1 MKITKKH
8 HESLF
13 FYLLLSSTLLSL
25 TFCNTMSTLA
35 SFKSTSLKAKKH
47 RQSPS
52 LYENW
57 VSFFHFTNTSHSLPH
72 SFFINT
78 EYSKQSKIP
87 SKTSFFAQ
95 VTPNKVNFLH
105 TKSFTHIYDTL
116 NIDFIKPIPENN
128 NFLGGVKDLGKFNE
142 GYCFQVSTVK
152 AEKEFVMT
160 YEEPCPSKGKNEVWL
175 ICLKE
180 EKDKDTM
187 MKTIIQQKIKKQI
200 ELGITLNIGND
211 ISEDKPSQVIDE
223 DINEP
228 DLGPNDGYWI
238 MLQDWSQCTQK
249 CGGGKQVRQL
259 QCIPPKKGGRPCQGS
274 SIRERPCNTQPCPEP
289 KLLSQVIKREENP
302 IKNLMSS
309 NAPIVKMMPISQR
322 PQRYD
327 KCHIKDTDASY
338 INEKGVRIPIRLVM
352 NSKSISAFQDENL
365 SSSLVTFLLED
376 TQFKLLKENK
386 SCFRLENVNG
396 HADFC
401 SLVEDCT
408 GNRPEVSNT
417 VIDTYHNSF
426 VNEWN
431 YDFNLFKTQCFQE
444 RKVNYDISNDPEF
457 QKKQSELQQEFIQQK
472 KNKIKTESAK
482 SEEFQLMK
490 KRKETEA
497 MTLSAL
503 MKEKHLEDMLIKEEA
518 EREEEELKE
527 IQLQLE
533 NEKKKKDCMKK
544 AIQEKQLESEAQ
556 LSTSEAERG
565 IEQLKKQVQLT
576 IQKQR
581 NEVQEKIKRMR
592 QINNRKRQHLLQQI
606 QLIRTETAGH
616 VNKATRKGDMS
627 TCKAIVDIRDQGI
640 KQGKINE
647 YCSLNLINF
656 IPDCTTNFCYSC
668 CENEFGDIYIS
679 ERNQCYNTVCNTV

>member
-8 HESLF
+8 HESLI
-13 FYLLLSSTLLSL
+13 FYILLSATLFSL
-25 TFCNTMSTLA
+25 TFCNTMSTLV

-47 RQSPS
+47 HQSPS

-95 VTPNKVNFLH
+95 VTPNKVNFLN
-105 TKSFTHIYDTL
+105 TKTFTHIYDTL

-128 NFLGGVKDLGKFNE
+128 NFLGGIKDLGKFNE

-175 ICLKE
+175 ICLKD

-187 MKTIIQQKIKKQI
+187 MKTIIKQKIKKQTD
-200 ELGITLNIGND
+200 LGITLNIGND
-211 ISEDKPSQVIDE
+211 ISEDKPSRVIDE

-228 DLGPNDGYWI
+228 GLGPNDGYWI

-259 QCIPPKKGGRPCQGS
+259 QCIPPKKGGKPCQGS

-302 IKNLMSS
+302 LKNLMSS

-338 INEKGVRIPIRLVM
+338 INEKGVRVPIRLVM
-352 NSKSISAFQDENL
+352 NNKSISAFQDENL
-365 SSSLVTFLLED
+365 SSTLITFLLED

-401 SLVEDCT
+401 SLVEDCA

-417 VIDTYHNSF
+417 IIDTYHNSF

-472 KNKIKTESAK
+472 KNKIKSESTK

-503 MKEKHLEDMLIKEEA
+503 MKEKHFEDMLIKEEA

-556 LSTSEAERG
+556 LSTSEAERS

-616 VNKATRKGDMS
+616 VNQATRKGDTN

-647 YCSLNLINF
+647 YCSMNLVNF

>member
-8 HESLF
+8 HESLI
-13 FYLLLSSTLLSL
+13 FYILLSATLFSL
-25 TFCNTMSTLA
+25 TFCNTMSTLV

-47 RQSPS
+47 HQSPS

-95 VTPNKVNFLH
+95 VTPNKVNFLN
-105 TKSFTHIYDTL
+105 TKTFTHIYDTL

-128 NFLGGVKDLGKFNE
+128 NFLGGIKDLGKFNE

-175 ICLKE
+175 ICLKD

-187 MKTIIQQKIKKQI
+187 MKTIIKQKIKKQTD
-200 ELGITLNIGND
+200 LGITLNIGND
-211 ISEDKPSQVIDE
+211 ISEDKPSRVIDE

-228 DLGPNDGYWI
+228 GLGPNDGYWI

-259 QCIPPKKGGRPCQGS
+259 QCIPPKKGGKPCQGS

-302 IKNLMSS
+302 LKNLMSS

-338 INEKGVRIPIRLVM
+338 INEKGVRVPIRLVM
-352 NSKSISAFQDENL
+352 NNKSISAFQDENL
-365 SSSLVTFLLED
+365 SSSLITFLLED

-401 SLVEDCT
+401 SLVEDCA

-417 VIDTYHNSF
+417 IIDTYHNSF

-472 KNKIKTESAK
+472 KNKIKSESTK

-556 LSTSEAERG
+556 LSTSEAERS

-581 NEVQEKIKRMR
+581 NEVQEKINRMR

-616 VNKATRKGDMS
+616 VNQATRKGDTN

-647 YCSLNLINF
+647 YCSINLVNF

>member
-8 HESLF
+8 HESLI
-13 FYLLLSSTLLSL
+13 FYILLSATLFSL
-25 TFCNTMSTLA
+25 TFCNTMSTLV

-47 RQSPS
+47 HQSPS

-95 VTPNKVNFLH
+95 VTPNKVNFLN
-105 TKSFTHIYDTL
+105 TKTFIHIYDTL

-128 NFLGGVKDLGKFNE
+128 NFLGGIKDLGKFNE

-175 ICLKE
+175 ICLKD

-187 MKTIIQQKIKKQI
+187 MKTIIKQKIKKQTD
-200 ELGITLNIGND
+200 LGITLNIGND
-211 ISEDKPSQVIDE
+211 ISEDKPSRVIDE

-228 DLGPNDGYWI
+228 GLGPNDGYWI

-259 QCIPPKKGGRPCQGS
+259 QCIPPKKGGKPCQGS

-302 IKNLMSS
+302 LKNLMSS

-338 INEKGVRIPIRLVM
+338 INEKGVRVPIRLVM
-352 NSKSISAFQDENL
+352 NNKSISAFQDENL
-365 SSSLVTFLLED
+365 SSSLITFLLED

-401 SLVEDCT
+401 SLVEDCA

-417 VIDTYHNSF
+417 IIDTYHNSF

-472 KNKIKTESAK
+472 KNKIKSESTK

-503 MKEKHLEDMLIKEEA
+503 MKEKHFEDMLIKEEA

-556 LSTSEAERG
+556 LSTSEAERS

-616 VNKATRKGDMS
+616 VNQATRKGDTN

-647 YCSLNLINF
+647 YCSMNLVNF

>member
-8 HESLF
+8 HESLI
-13 FYLLLSSTLLSL
+13 FYILLSATLFSL
-25 TFCNTMSTLA
+25 TFCNTMSTLV

-47 RQSPS
+47 HQSPS

-95 VTPNKVNFLH
+95 VTPNKVNFLN
-105 TKSFTHIYDTL
+105 TKTFTHIYDTL

-128 NFLGGVKDLGKFNE
+128 NFLGGIKDLGKFKE
-142 GYCFQVSTVK
+142 GFCFQVSTVK

-175 ICLKE
+175 ICLKD

-187 MKTIIQQKIKKQI
+187 MKTIIKQKIKKQTD
-200 ELGITLNIGND
+200 LGITLNIGND
-211 ISEDKPSQVIDE
+211 ISEDKPSRVIDE

-228 DLGPNDGYWI
+228 GLGPNDGYWI

-259 QCIPPKKGGRPCQGS
+259 QCIPPKKGGKPCQGS

-302 IKNLMSS
+302 LKNLMSS

-338 INEKGVRIPIRLVM
+338 INEKGVRVPIRLVM
-352 NSKSISAFQDENL
+352 NNKSISAFQDENL
-365 SSSLVTFLLED
+365 SSSLITFLLED

-401 SLVEDCT
+401 SLVEDCA

-417 VIDTYHNSF
+417 IIDTYHNSF

-472 KNKIKTESAK
+472 KNKIKSESTK

-503 MKEKHLEDMLIKEEA
+503 MKEKHFEDMLIKEEA

-556 LSTSEAERG
+556 LSTSEAERS

-616 VNKATRKGDMS
+616 VNQATRKGDTN

-647 YCSLNLINF
+647 YCSMNLVNF

>member
-8 HESLF
+8 HESLI
-13 FYLLLSSTLLSL
+13 FYILLSATLFSL
-25 TFCNTMSTLA
+25 TFCNTMSTLV

-47 RQSPS
+47 HQSPS

-95 VTPNKVNFLH
+95 VTPNKVNFLN
-105 TKSFTHIYDTL
+105 TKTFTHIYDTL

-128 NFLGGVKDLGKFNE
+128 NFLGGIKDLGKFNE

-175 ICLKE
+175 ICLKD

-187 MKTIIQQKIKKQI
+187 MKTIIKQKIKKQTD
-200 ELGITLNIGND
+200 LGITLNIGND
-211 ISEDKPSQVIDE
+211 ISEDKPSRVIDE

-228 DLGPNDGYWI
+228 GLGPNDGYWI

-259 QCIPPKKGGRPCQGS
+259 QCIPPKKGGKPCQGS

-302 IKNLMSS
+302 LKNLMSS
-309 NAPIVKMMPISQR
+309 NAPIVKMKPISQR

-338 INEKGVRIPIRLVM
+338 INEKGVRVPIRLVM
-352 NSKSISAFQDENL
+352 NNKSISAFQDENL
-365 SSSLVTFLLED
+365 SSSLITFLLED

-401 SLVEDCT
+401 SFVEDCA

-417 VIDTYHNSF
+417 IIDTYHNSF

-472 KNKIKTESAK
+472 KNKIKSESTK

-556 LSTSEAERG
+556 LSTSEAERS

-616 VNKATRKGDMS
+616 VNQATRKGDTN

-647 YCSLNLINF
+647 YCSMNLVSF
-656 IPDCTTNFCYSC
+656 IPDCTKNFCYSC

>member
-8 HESLF
+8 HESLI
-13 FYLLLSSTLLSL
+13 FYILLSATLFSL
-25 TFCNTMSTLA
+25 TFCNTMSTLV

-47 RQSPS
+47 HQSPS

-95 VTPNKVNFLH
+95 VTPNKVNFLN
-105 TKSFTHIYDTL
+105 TKTFTHIYDTL

-128 NFLGGVKDLGKFNE
+128 NFLGGIKDLGKFNE

-175 ICLKE
+175 ICLKD

-187 MKTIIQQKIKKQI
+187 MKTIIKQKIKKQTD
-200 ELGITLNIGND
+200 LGITLNIGND
-211 ISEDKPSQVIDE
+211 ISEDKSSRVIDE

-228 DLGPNDGYWI
+228 GLGPNDGYWI

-259 QCIPPKKGGRPCQGS
+259 QCIPPKKGGKPCQRS

-302 IKNLMSS
+302 LKNLMSS

-338 INEKGVRIPIRLVM
+338 INEKGVRVPIRLVM
-352 NSKSISAFQDENL
+352 NNKSISAFQDENL
-365 SSSLVTFLLED
+365 SSSLITFLLED

-401 SLVEDCT
+401 SLVEDCA

-417 VIDTYHNSF
+417 IIDTYHNSF

-472 KNKIKTESAK
+472 KNKIKSESTK
-482 SEEFQLMK
+482 SE
-490 KRKETEA
+490 
-497 MTLSAL
+497 
-503 MKEKHLEDMLIKEEA
+503 
-518 EREEEELKE
+518 
-527 IQLQLE
+527 
-533 NEKKKKDCMKK
+533 
-544 AIQEKQLESEAQ
+544 
-556 LSTSEAERG
+556 
-565 IEQLKKQVQLT
+565 
-576 IQKQR
+576 
-581 NEVQEKIKRMR
+581 
-592 QINNRKRQHLLQQI
+592 
-606 QLIRTETAGH
+606 
-616 VNKATRKGDMS
+616 
-627 TCKAIVDIRDQGI
+627 
-640 KQGKINE
+640 
-647 YCSLNLINF
+647 
-656 IPDCTTNFCYSC
+656 
-668 CENEFGDIYIS
+668 
-679 ERNQCYNTVCNTV
+679 

>member
-57 VSFFHFTNTSHSLPH
+57 VSFFHFTNTSHSLPN

-556 LSTSEAERG
+556 LSTSEAERS

>member
-8 HESLF
+8 HKSLI
-13 FYLLLSSTLLSL
+13 FYILLSATLFSL
-25 TFCNTMSTLA
+25 TFCNTMSTLV

-47 RQSPS
+47 HQSPS

-95 VTPNKVNFLH
+95 VTPNKVNFLN
-105 TKSFTHIYDTL
+105 TKTFTHIYDTL

-128 NFLGGVKDLGKFNE
+128 NFLGGIKDLGKFNE

-175 ICLKE
+175 ICLKD

-187 MKTIIQQKIKKQI
+187 MKTIIKQKIKKQTD
-200 ELGITLNIGND
+200 LGITLNIGND
-211 ISEDKPSQVIDE
+211 ISEDKPSRVIDE

-228 DLGPNDGYWI
+228 GLGPNDGYWI

-259 QCIPPKKGGRPCQGS
+259 QCIPPKKGGKPCQGS

-302 IKNLMSS
+302 LKNLMSS

-338 INEKGVRIPIRLVM
+338 INEKGVRVPIRLVM
-352 NSKSISAFQDENL
+352 NNKSISAFQDENL
-365 SSSLVTFLLED
+365 SSSLITFLLED

-401 SLVEDCT
+401 SLVEDCA

-417 VIDTYHNSF
+417 IIDTYHNSF

-472 KNKIKTESAK
+472 KNKIKSESTK

-503 MKEKHLEDMLIKEEA
+503 MKEKHFEDMLIKEEA

-556 LSTSEAERG
+556 LSTSEAERS

-616 VNKATRKGDMS
+616 VNQATRKGDTN

-647 YCSLNLINF
+647 YCSMNLVNF

>member
-8 HESLF
+8 HESLI
-13 FYLLLSSTLLSL
+13 FYILLSATLFSL
-25 TFCNTMSTLA
+25 TFCSTMSTLV

-47 RQSPS
+47 HQSPS

-95 VTPNKVNFLH
+95 VTPNKVNFLN
-105 TKSFTHIYDTL
+105 TKTFTHIYDTL

-128 NFLGGVKDLGKFNE
+128 NFLGGIKDLGKFNE

-175 ICLKE
+175 ICLKD
-180 EKDKDTM
+180 EKDKNTM
-187 MKTIIQQKIKKQI
+187 MKTIIKQKIKKQTD
-200 ELGITLNIGND
+200 LGITLNIGND
-211 ISEDKPSQVIDE
+211 ISEDKPSRVIDE

-228 DLGPNDGYWI
+228 GLGPNDGYWI

-259 QCIPPKKGGRPCQGS
+259 QCIPPKKGGKPCQGS

-302 IKNLMSS
+302 LKNLMSS

-338 INEKGVRIPIRLVM
+338 INEKGVRVPIRLVM
-352 NSKSISAFQDENL
+352 NNKSISAFQDENL
-365 SSSLVTFLLED
+365 SSSLITFLLED

-401 SLVEDCT
+401 SLVEDCA

-417 VIDTYHNSF
+417 IIDTYHNSF

-472 KNKIKTESAK
+472 KNKIKSESTK

-556 LSTSEAERG
+556 LSTSEAERS

-616 VNKATRKGDMS
+616 VNQATRKGDTN

-647 YCSLNLINF
+647 YCSMNLVNF

>member
-8 HESLF
+8 HESLI
-13 FYLLLSSTLLSL
+13 FYILLSATLFSL
-25 TFCNTMSTLA
+25 TFCNTMSTLV

-47 RQSPS
+47 HQSPS

-95 VTPNKVNFLH
+95 VTPNKVNFLN
-105 TKSFTHIYDTL
+105 TKTFTHIYDTL

-128 NFLGGVKDLGKFNE
+128 NFLGGIKDLGKFNE

-175 ICLKE
+175 ICLKD

-187 MKTIIQQKIKKQI
+187 MKTIIKQKIKKQTD
-200 ELGITLNIGND
+200 LGITLNIGND
-211 ISEDKPSQVIDE
+211 ISEDKPSRVIDE

-228 DLGPNDGYWI
+228 GLGPNDGYWI
-238 MLQDWSQCTQK
+238 MLQDWSQCTKK

-259 QCIPPKKGGRPCQGS
+259 QCIPPKKGGKPCQGS

-302 IKNLMSS
+302 LKNLMSS

-338 INEKGVRIPIRLVM
+338 INEKGVRVPIRLVM
-352 NSKSISAFQDENL
+352 NNKSISAFQDENL
-365 SSSLVTFLLED
+365 SSSLITFLLED

-401 SLVEDCT
+401 SLVEDCA

-417 VIDTYHNSF
+417 IIDTYHNSF

-472 KNKIKTESAK
+472 KNKIKSESTK

-556 LSTSEAERG
+556 LSTSEAERS

-616 VNKATRKGDMS
+616 VNQATRKGDTN

-647 YCSLNLINF
+647 YCSMNLVNF

>member
-8 HESLF
+8 HESLI
-13 FYLLLSSTLLSL
+13 FYILLSATLFSL
-25 TFCNTMSTLA
+25 TFCNTMSTLV

-47 RQSPS
+47 HQSPS

-95 VTPNKVNFLH
+95 VTPNKVNFLN
-105 TKSFTHIYDTL
+105 TKTFTHIYDTL

-128 NFLGGVKDLGKFNE
+128 NFLGGIKDLGKFNE

-175 ICLKE
+175 ICLKD

-187 MKTIIQQKIKKQI
+187 MKTIIKQKIKKQTD
-200 ELGITLNIGND
+200 LGITLNIGND
-211 ISEDKPSQVIDE
+211 ISEDKPSRVIDE

-228 DLGPNDGYWI
+228 GLGPNDGYWI

-259 QCIPPKKGGRPCQGS
+259 QCIPPKKGGKPCQGS

-289 KLLSQVIKREENP
+289 KLLSQVTKREENP
-302 IKNLMSS
+302 LKNLMSS

-338 INEKGVRIPIRLVM
+338 INEKGVRVPIRLVM
-352 NSKSISAFQDENL
+352 NNKSISAFQDENL
-365 SSSLVTFLLED
+365 SSSLITFLLED

-401 SLVEDCT
+401 SLVEDCA

-417 VIDTYHNSF
+417 IIDTYHNSF

-472 KNKIKTESAK
+472 KNKIKSESTK

-556 LSTSEAERG
+556 LSTSEAERS

-616 VNKATRKGDMS
+616 VNQATRKGDTN

-647 YCSLNLINF
+647 YCSINLVNF

>member
-8 HESLF
+8 HESLI
-13 FYLLLSSTLLSL
+13 FYILLSATLFSL
-25 TFCNTMSTLA
+25 TFCNTMSTLV

-47 RQSPS
+47 HQSPS

-95 VTPNKVNFLH
+95 VTPNKVNFLN
-105 TKSFTHIYDTL
+105 TKTFTHIYDTL

-128 NFLGGVKDLGKFNE
+128 NFLGGIKDLGKFNE

-175 ICLKE
+175 ICLKD

-187 MKTIIQQKIKKQI
+187 MKTIIKQKIKKQTD
-200 ELGITLNIGND
+200 LGITLNIGND
-211 ISEDKPSQVIDE
+211 ISEDKPSRVIDE

-228 DLGPNDGYWI
+228 GLGPNDGYWI

-259 QCIPPKKGGRPCQGS
+259 QCIPPKKGGKPCQGS

-302 IKNLMSS
+302 LKNLMSS

-338 INEKGVRIPIRLVM
+338 INEKGVRVPIRLVM
-352 NSKSISAFQDENL
+352 NNKSISAFQDENL
-365 SSSLVTFLLED
+365 SSSLITFLLED

-401 SLVEDCT
+401 SLVEDCA

-417 VIDTYHNSF
+417 IIDTYHNSF

-472 KNKIKTESAK
+472 KNKIKSESTK

-503 MKEKHLEDMLIKEEA
+503 MKEKHFEDMLIKEEA

-556 LSTSEAERG
+556 LSTSEAERS

-616 VNKATRKGDMS
+616 VNQATRKGDTN

-647 YCSLNLINF
+647 YCSMNLVNF

>member
-13 FYLLLSSTLLSL
+13 LYLLLSATLLSL

-152 AEKEFVMT
+152 AEKEFAMT

-187 MKTIIQQKIKKQI
+187 MKTIIQQKIKKQT

-352 NSKSISAFQDENL
+352 NNKSISAFQDENL

-556 LSTSEAERG
+556 LSTSEAERS

-592 QINNRKRQHLLQQI
+592 QINNRKRQHLLQEI

>member
-8 HESLF
+8 HESLI
-13 FYLLLSSTLLSL
+13 FYILLSATLFSL
-25 TFCNTMSTLA
+25 TFCNTMSTLV

-47 RQSPS
+47 HQSPS

-95 VTPNKVNFLH
+95 VTPNKVNFLN
-105 TKSFTHIYDTL
+105 TKTFTHIYDTL

-128 NFLGGVKDLGKFNE
+128 NFLGGIKDLGKFNE

-152 AEKEFVMT
+152 TEKEFVMT

-175 ICLKE
+175 ICLKD

-187 MKTIIQQKIKKQI
+187 MKTIIKQKIKKQTD
-200 ELGITLNIGND
+200 LGITLNIGND
-211 ISEDKPSQVIDE
+211 ISEDKPSRVIDE

-228 DLGPNDGYWI
+228 GLGPNDGYWI

-259 QCIPPKKGGRPCQGS
+259 QCIPPKKGGKPCQGS

-302 IKNLMSS
+302 LKNLMSS

-338 INEKGVRIPIRLVM
+338 INEKGVRVPIRLVM
-352 NSKSISAFQDENL
+352 NNKSISAFQDENL
-365 SSSLVTFLLED
+365 SSSLITFLLED

-401 SLVEDCT
+401 SLVEDCA

-417 VIDTYHNSF
+417 IIDTYHNSF

-472 KNKIKTESAK
+472 KNKIKSESTK

-556 LSTSEAERG
+556 LSTSEAERS

-616 VNKATRKGDMS
+616 VNQATRKGDTN

-647 YCSLNLINF
+647 YCSMNLVNF

>member
-8 HESLF
+8 HESLI
-13 FYLLLSSTLLSL
+13 FYILLSATLFSL
-25 TFCNTMSTLA
+25 TFCNTMSTLV

-47 RQSPS
+47 HQSPS

-95 VTPNKVNFLH
+95 VTPNKVNFLN
-105 TKSFTHIYDTL
+105 TKTFTHIYDTL

-128 NFLGGVKDLGKFNE
+128 NFLGGIKDLGKFNE

-152 AEKEFVMT
+152 TEKEFVMT

-175 ICLKE
+175 ICLKD

-187 MKTIIQQKIKKQI
+187 MKTIIKQKIKKQTD
-200 ELGITLNIGND
+200 LGITLNIGND
-211 ISEDKPSQVIDE
+211 ISEDKPSRVIDE

-228 DLGPNDGYWI
+228 GLGPNDGYWI

-259 QCIPPKKGGRPCQGS
+259 QCIPPKKGGKPCQGS
-274 SIRERPCNTQPCPEP
+274 PIRERPCNTQPCPEP

-302 IKNLMSS
+302 LKNLMSS

-338 INEKGVRIPIRLVM
+338 INEKGVRVPIRLVM
-352 NSKSISAFQDENL
+352 NNKSISAFQDENL
-365 SSSLVTFLLED
+365 SSSLITFLLED

-401 SLVEDCT
+401 SLVEDCA

-417 VIDTYHNSF
+417 IIDTYHNSF

-472 KNKIKTESAK
+472 KNKIKSESTK

-503 MKEKHLEDMLIKEEA
+503 MKEKHFEDMLIKEEA

-556 LSTSEAERG
+556 LSTSEAERS

-616 VNKATRKGDMS
+616 VNQATRKGDTN

-647 YCSLNLINF
+647 YCSMNLVNF

>member
-8 HESLF
+8 HESLI
-13 FYLLLSSTLLSL
+13 FYILLSATLFSL
-25 TFCNTMSTLA
+25 TFCNTMSTLV

-47 RQSPS
+47 HQSPS

-95 VTPNKVNFLH
+95 VTPNKVNFLN
-105 TKSFTHIYDTL
+105 TKTFTHIYDTL

-128 NFLGGVKDLGKFNE
+128 NFLGGIKDLGKFNE

-175 ICLKE
+175 ICLKD

-187 MKTIIQQKIKKQI
+187 MKTIIKQKIKKQTD
-200 ELGITLNIGND
+200 LGITLNIGND
-211 ISEDKPSQVIDE
+211 ISEDKPSRVIDE

-228 DLGPNDGYWI
+228 GLGPNDGYWI

-259 QCIPPKKGGRPCQGS
+259 QCIPPKKGGKPCQGS

-302 IKNLMSS
+302 LKNLMSS

-338 INEKGVRIPIRLVM
+338 INEKGVRVPIRLVM
-352 NSKSISAFQDENL
+352 NNKSISAFQDENL
-365 SSSLVTFLLED
+365 SSSLITFLLED

-401 SLVEDCT
+401 SLVEDCA

-417 VIDTYHNSF
+417 IIDTYHNSF

-472 KNKIKTESAK
+472 KNKIKSESTK

-503 MKEKHLEDMLIKEEA
+503 MKEKHFEDMLIKEEA

-556 LSTSEAERG
+556 LSTSEAERS

-616 VNKATRKGDMS
+616 VNQATRKGDTN

-647 YCSLNLINF
+647 YCSMNLVNF
-656 IPDCTTNFCYSC
+656 VPDCTTNFCYSC

>member
-8 HESLF
+8 HESLI
-13 FYLLLSSTLLSL
+13 FYILLSATLFSL
-25 TFCNTMSTLA
+25 TFCNTMSTLV

-47 RQSPS
+47 HQSPS

-95 VTPNKVNFLH
+95 VTPNKVNFLN
-105 TKSFTHIYDTL
+105 TKTFTHIYDTL

-128 NFLGGVKDLGKFNE
+128 NFLGGIKDLGKFNE

-175 ICLKE
+175 ICLKD

-187 MKTIIQQKIKKQI
+187 MKTIIKQKIKKQTD
-200 ELGITLNIGND
+200 LGITLNIGND
-211 ISEDKPSQVIDE
+211 ISEDKPSRVIDE

-228 DLGPNDGYWI
+228 GLGPNDGYWI

-259 QCIPPKKGGRPCQGS
+259 QCIPPKKGGKPCQGS

-302 IKNLMSS
+302 LKNLMSS

-338 INEKGVRIPIRLVM
+338 INEKGVRVPIRLVM
-352 NSKSISAFQDENL
+352 NNKSISAFQDENL
-365 SSSLVTFLLED
+365 SSSLITFLLED

-401 SLVEDCT
+401 SLVEDCA

-417 VIDTYHNSF
+417 IIDTYHNSF

-472 KNKIKTESAK
+472 KNKIKSESTK

-556 LSTSEAERG
+556 LSTSEAERS

-616 VNKATRKGDMS
+616 VNQATRKGDTN

-647 YCSLNLINF
+647 YCSINLVNF
-656 IPDCTTNFCYSC
+656 ISDCTTNFCYSC

>member
-8 HESLF
+8 HESLI
-13 FYLLLSSTLLSL
+13 FYILLSATLFSL
-25 TFCNTMSTLA
+25 TFCNTMSTLV

-47 RQSPS
+47 HQSPS

-95 VTPNKVNFLH
+95 VTPNKVNFLN
-105 TKSFTHIYDTL
+105 TKTFTHIYDTL

-128 NFLGGVKDLGKFNE
+128 NFLGGIKDLGKFNE

-175 ICLKE
+175 ICLKD

-187 MKTIIQQKIKKQI
+187 MKTIIKQKIKKQTD
-200 ELGITLNIGND
+200 LGITLNIGND
-211 ISEDKPSQVIDE
+211 ISEDKPSRVIDE

-228 DLGPNDGYWI
+228 GLGPNDGYWI

-259 QCIPPKKGGRPCQGS
+259 QCIPPKKGGKPCQGS

-302 IKNLMSS
+302 LKNLMSS
-309 NAPIVKMMPISQR
+309 NAPIVKMMPVSQR

-338 INEKGVRIPIRLVM
+338 INEKGVRVPIRLVM
-352 NSKSISAFQDENL
+352 NNKSISAFQDENL
-365 SSSLVTFLLED
+365 SSSLITFLLED

-401 SLVEDCT
+401 SLVEDCA

-417 VIDTYHNSF
+417 IIDTYHNSF

-472 KNKIKTESAK
+472 KNKIKSESTK

-556 LSTSEAERG
+556 LSTSEAERS

-616 VNKATRKGDMS
+616 VNQATRKGDTN

-647 YCSLNLINF
+647 YCSMNLVNF

>member
-8 HESLF
+8 HESLI
-13 FYLLLSSTLLSL
+13 FYILLSATLFSL
-25 TFCNTMSTLA
+25 TFCNTMSTLV

-47 RQSPS
+47 HQSPS

-95 VTPNKVNFLH
+95 VTPNKVNFLN
-105 TKSFTHIYDTL
+105 TKTFTHIYDTL
-116 NIDFIKPIPENN
+116 NIDFIKPIPDNN
-128 NFLGGVKDLGKFNE
+128 NFLGGIKDLGKFNE

-152 AEKEFVMT
+152 AEKECVMT

-175 ICLKE
+175 ICLKD

-187 MKTIIQQKIKKQI
+187 MKTIIKQKIKKQTD
-200 ELGITLNIGND
+200 LGITLNIGND
-211 ISEDKPSQVIDE
+211 ISEDKPSRVIDE

-228 DLGPNDGYWI
+228 GLGPNDGYWI

-259 QCIPPKKGGRPCQGS
+259 QCIPPKKGGKPCQGS
-274 SIRERPCNTQPCPEP
+274 SIRERSCNTQPCPEP

-302 IKNLMSS
+302 LKNLMSS

-338 INEKGVRIPIRLVM
+338 INEKGVRVPIRLVM
-352 NSKSISAFQDENL
+352 NNKSISAFQDENL
-365 SSSLVTFLLED
+365 SSSLITFLLED

-401 SLVEDCT
+401 SLAEDCA

-417 VIDTYHNSF
+417 IIDTYHNSF

-472 KNKIKTESAK
+472 KNKIKSESTK

-556 LSTSEAERG
+556 LSTSEAERS

-616 VNKATRKGDMS
+616 VNQATRKGDTN

-647 YCSLNLINF
+647 YCSMNLVNF

>member
-8 HESLF
+8 HESLI
-13 FYLLLSSTLLSL
+13 FYILLSATLFSL
-25 TFCNTMSTLA
+25 TFCNTMSTLV

-47 RQSPS
+47 HQSPS

-95 VTPNKVNFLH
+95 VTPNKVNFLN
-105 TKSFTHIYDTL
+105 TKTFTHIYDTL

-128 NFLGGVKDLGKFNE
+128 NFLGGIKDLGKFKE
-142 GYCFQVSTVK
+142 GFCFQVSTVK

-175 ICLKE
+175 ICLKD

-187 MKTIIQQKIKKQI
+187 MKTIIKQKIKKQTD
-200 ELGITLNIGND
+200 LGITLNIGND
-211 ISEDKPSQVIDE
+211 ISEDKPSRVIDE

-228 DLGPNDGYWI
+228 GLGPNDGYWI

-259 QCIPPKKGGRPCQGS
+259 QCIPPKKGGKPCQGS

-302 IKNLMSS
+302 LKNLMSS

-338 INEKGVRIPIRLVM
+338 INEKGVRVPIRLVM
-352 NSKSISAFQDENL
+352 NNKSISAFQDENL
-365 SSSLVTFLLED
+365 SSSLITFLLED

-396 HADFC
+396 NADFC
-401 SLVEDCT
+401 SLVEDCA

-417 VIDTYHNSF
+417 IIDTYHNSF

-472 KNKIKTESAK
+472 KNKIKSESTK

-556 LSTSEAERG
+556 LSTSEAERS

-616 VNKATRKGDMS
+616 VNQATRKGDTN

-647 YCSLNLINF
+647 YCSMNLVNF

>member
-1 MKITKKH
+1 MKITKKQ
-8 HESLF
+8 HESLI
-13 FYLLLSSTLLSL
+13 FYILLSATIYSINY
-25 TFCNTMSTLA
+25 CNTMSTLV

-47 RQSPS
+47 HQSPS

-95 VTPNKVNFLH
+95 VTPNKVNFLN
-105 TKSFTHIYDTL
+105 TKTFTHIYDTL

-128 NFLGGVKDLGKFNE
+128 NFLGGIKDLGKFNE

-152 AEKEFVMT
+152 TEKEFVMT

-175 ICLKE
+175 ICLKD

-187 MKTIIQQKIKKQI
+187 MKTIIKQKIKKQTD
-200 ELGITLNIGND
+200 LGITLNIGND
-211 ISEDKPSQVIDE
+211 ISEDKPSRVIDE

-228 DLGPNDGYWI
+228 GLGPNDGYWI

-259 QCIPPKKGGRPCQGS
+259 QCIPPKKGGKPCQGS

-302 IKNLMSS
+302 LKNLMSS

-338 INEKGVRIPIRLVM
+338 INEKGVRVPIRLVM
-352 NSKSISAFQDENL
+352 NNKSISAFQDENL
-365 SSSLVTFLLED
+365 SSSLITFLLED

-472 KNKIKTESAK
+472 KNKIKSESTK

-503 MKEKHLEDMLIKEEA
+503 MKEKHFEDMLIKEEA

-556 LSTSEAERG
+556 LSTSEAERS

-616 VNKATRKGDMS
+616 VNQATRKGDTN

-647 YCSLNLINF
+647 YCSMN
-656 IPDCTTNFCYSC
+656 
-668 CENEFGDIYIS
+668 
-679 ERNQCYNTVCNTV
+679 

>member
-8 HESLF
+8 HESLI
-13 FYLLLSSTLLSL
+13 FYILLSATLFSL
-25 TFCNTMSTLA
+25 TFCNTMSTLV
-35 SFKSTSLKAKKH
+35 SFKSTSLKTKKH
-47 RQSPS
+47 HQSPS

-95 VTPNKVNFLH
+95 VTPNKVNFLN
-105 TKSFTHIYDTL
+105 TKTFTHIYDTL

-128 NFLGGVKDLGKFNE
+128 NFLGGIKDLGKFNE

-175 ICLKE
+175 ICLKD

-187 MKTIIQQKIKKQI
+187 MKTIIKQKIKKQTD
-200 ELGITLNIGND
+200 LGITLNIGND
-211 ISEDKPSQVIDE
+211 ISEDKPSRVIDE

-228 DLGPNDGYWI
+228 GLGPNDGYWI

-259 QCIPPKKGGRPCQGS
+259 QCIPPKKGGKPCQGS

-302 IKNLMSS
+302 LKNLMSS

-338 INEKGVRIPIRLVM
+338 INEKGVRVPIRLVM
-352 NSKSISAFQDENL
+352 NNKSISAFQDENL
-365 SSSLVTFLLED
+365 SSSLITFLLED

-401 SLVEDCT
+401 SLVEDCA

-417 VIDTYHNSF
+417 IIDTYHNSF

-472 KNKIKTESAK
+472 KNKIKSESTK

-556 LSTSEAERG
+556 LSTSEAERS

-616 VNKATRKGDMS
+616 VNQATRKGDTN

-647 YCSLNLINF
+647 YCSMNLVNF

>member
-352 NSKSISAFQDENL
+352 NNKSISAFQDENL

-616 VNKATRKGDMS
+616 VNRATRKGDMS

-647 YCSLNLINF
+647 YCSLNLVNF

>member
-8 HESLF
+8 HKSLI
-13 FYLLLSSTLLSL
+13 FYILLSATLFSL
-25 TFCNTMSTLA
+25 TFCNTMSTLV

-47 RQSPS
+47 HQSPS

-95 VTPNKVNFLH
+95 VTPNKVNFLN
-105 TKSFTHIYDTL
+105 TKTFTHIYDTL

-128 NFLGGVKDLGKFNE
+128 NFLGGIKDLGKFNE

-152 AEKEFVMT
+152 TEKEFVMT

-175 ICLKE
+175 ICLKD

-187 MKTIIQQKIKKQI
+187 MKTIIKQKIKKQTD
-200 ELGITLNIGND
+200 LGITLNIGND
-211 ISEDKPSQVIDE
+211 ISEDKPSRVIDE

-228 DLGPNDGYWI
+228 GLGPNDGYWI

-259 QCIPPKKGGRPCQGS
+259 QCIPPKKGGKPCQGS

-302 IKNLMSS
+302 LKNLMSS

-338 INEKGVRIPIRLVM
+338 INEKGVRVPIRLVM
-352 NSKSISAFQDENL
+352 NNKSISAFQDENL
-365 SSSLVTFLLED
+365 SSSLITFLLED

-401 SLVEDCT
+401 SLVEDCA

-417 VIDTYHNSF
+417 IIDTYHNSF

-472 KNKIKTESAK
+472 KNKIKSESTK

-503 MKEKHLEDMLIKEEA
+503 MKEKHFEDMLIKEEA

-556 LSTSEAERG
+556 LSTSEAERS

-616 VNKATRKGDMS
+616 VNQATRKGDTN

-647 YCSLNLINF
+647 YCSMNLVNF

>member
-8 HESLF
+8 HKSLIF
-13 FYLLLSSTLLSL
+13 CILLSATLFSL
-25 TFCNTMSTLA
+25 TFCNTMSTLV

-47 RQSPS
+47 HQSPS

-95 VTPNKVNFLH
+95 VTPNKVNFLN
-105 TKSFTHIYDTL
+105 TKTFTHIYDTL

-128 NFLGGVKDLGKFNE
+128 NFLGGIKDLGKFNE

-175 ICLKE
+175 ICLKD

-187 MKTIIQQKIKKQI
+187 MKTIIKQKIKKQTD
-200 ELGITLNIGND
+200 LGITLNIGND
-211 ISEDKPSQVIDE
+211 ISEDKPSRVIDE

-228 DLGPNDGYWI
+228 GLGPNDGYWI

-259 QCIPPKKGGRPCQGS
+259 QCIPPKKGGKPCQGS

-302 IKNLMSS
+302 LKNLMSS

-338 INEKGVRIPIRLVM
+338 INEKGVRVPIRLVM
-352 NSKSISAFQDENL
+352 NNKSISAFQDENL
-365 SSSLVTFLLED
+365 SSSLITFLLED

-401 SLVEDCT
+401 SLVEDCA

-417 VIDTYHNSF
+417 IIDTYHNSF

-472 KNKIKTESAK
+472 KNKIKSESTK

-556 LSTSEAERG
+556 LSTSEAERS

-616 VNKATRKGDMS
+616 VNQATRKGDTN

-647 YCSLNLINF
+647 YCSMNLVNF

-668 CENEFGDIYIS
+668 CENEFGEIYIS

>member
-8 HESLF
+8 HESLI
-13 FYLLLSSTLLSL
+13 FYILLSATLFSL
-25 TFCNTMSTLA
+25 TFCNTMSTLV

-47 RQSPS
+47 HQSPS

-95 VTPNKVNFLH
+95 VTPNKVNFLN
-105 TKSFTHIYDTL
+105 TKTFTHIYDTL

-128 NFLGGVKDLGKFNE
+128 NFLGGIKDLGKFNE

-175 ICLKE
+175 ICLKD

-187 MKTIIQQKIKKQI
+187 MKTIIKQKIKKQTD
-200 ELGITLNIGND
+200 LGITLNIGND
-211 ISEDKPSQVIDE
+211 ISEDKPSRVIDE

-228 DLGPNDGYWI
+228 GLGPNDGYWI

-259 QCIPPKKGGRPCQGS
+259 QCIPPKKGGKPCQGS

-302 IKNLMSS
+302 LKNLMPS

-338 INEKGVRIPIRLVM
+338 INEKGVRVPIRLVM
-352 NSKSISAFQDENL
+352 NNKSISAFQDENL
-365 SSSLVTFLLED
+365 SSSLITFLLED

-401 SLVEDCT
+401 SLVEDCA

-417 VIDTYHNSF
+417 IIDTYHNSF

-472 KNKIKTESAK
+472 KNKIKSESTK

-556 LSTSEAERG
+556 LSTSEAERS

-616 VNKATRKGDMS
+616 VNQATRKGDTN

-647 YCSLNLINF
+647 YCSMNLVNF

>member
-8 HESLF
+8 HESLI
-13 FYLLLSSTLLSL
+13 FYILLSATLFSL
-25 TFCNTMSTLA
+25 TFCNTMSTLV

-47 RQSPS
+47 HQSPS

-95 VTPNKVNFLH
+95 VTPNKVNFLN
-105 TKSFTHIYDTL
+105 TKTFTHIYDTL

-128 NFLGGVKDLGKFNE
+128 NFLGGIKDLGKFNE

-175 ICLKE
+175 ICLKD

-187 MKTIIQQKIKKQI
+187 MKTIIKQKIKKQTD
-200 ELGITLNIGND
+200 LGITLNIGND
-211 ISEDKPSQVIDE
+211 ISEDKPSRVIDE

-228 DLGPNDGYWI
+228 GLGPNDGYWI

-259 QCIPPKKGGRPCQGS
+259 QCIPPKKGGKPCQGS

-302 IKNLMSS
+302 LKNLMSS

-338 INEKGVRIPIRLVM
+338 INEKGVRVPIRLVM
-352 NSKSISAFQDENL
+352 NNKSISAFQDENL
-365 SSSLVTFLLED
+365 SSSLITFLLED

-401 SLVEDCT
+401 SLVEDCA

-417 VIDTYHNSF
+417 IIDTYHNSF

-472 KNKIKTESAK
+472 KNKIKSESTK

-556 LSTSEAERG
+556 LSTSEAERS

-616 VNKATRKGDMS
+616 VNQATRKGDTN

-647 YCSLNLINF
+647 YCSMNLVNF

-679 ERNQCYNTVCNTV
+679 ERNQCYNTVCNAV

>member
-1 MKITKKH
+1 
-8 HESLF
+8 
-13 FYLLLSSTLLSL
+13 
-25 TFCNTMSTLA
+25 
-35 SFKSTSLKAKKH
+35 
-47 RQSPS
+47 
-52 LYENW
+52 
-57 VSFFHFTNTSHSLPH
+57 
-72 SFFINT
+72 
-78 EYSKQSKIP
+78 
-87 SKTSFFAQ
+87 
-95 VTPNKVNFLH
+95 
-105 TKSFTHIYDTL
+105 
-116 NIDFIKPIPENN
+116 
-128 NFLGGVKDLGKFNE
+128 
-142 GYCFQVSTVK
+142 
-152 AEKEFVMT
+152 
-160 YEEPCPSKGKNEVWL
+160 
-175 ICLKE
+175 
-180 EKDKDTM
+180 M
-187 MKTIIQQKIKKQI
+187 MKTIIKQKIKKQTD
-200 ELGITLNIGND
+200 LGITLNIGND
-211 ISEDKPSQVIDE
+211 ISEDKPSRVIDE

-228 DLGPNDGYWI
+228 GLGPNDGYWI

-259 QCIPPKKGGRPCQGS
+259 QCIPPKKGGKPCQGS

-302 IKNLMSS
+302 LKNLMSS

-338 INEKGVRIPIRLVM
+338 INEKGVRVPIRLVM
-352 NSKSISAFQDENL
+352 NNKSISAFQDENV
-365 SSSLVTFLLED
+365 SSSLITFLLED

-401 SLVEDCT
+401 SLVEDCA

-417 VIDTYHNSF
+417 IIDTYHNSF

-472 KNKIKTESAK
+472 KNKIKSESTK

-556 LSTSEAERG
+556 LSTSEAERS

-616 VNKATRKGDMS
+616 VNQATRKGDTN

-647 YCSLNLINF
+647 YCSMNLVNF

>member
-8 HESLF
+8 HESLI
-13 FYLLLSSTLLSL
+13 FYILLSATLFSL
-25 TFCNTMSTLA
+25 TFCNTMSTLV

-47 RQSPS
+47 HQSPS

-95 VTPNKVNFLH
+95 VTPNKVNFLN
-105 TKSFTHIYDTL
+105 TKTFTHIYDTL

-128 NFLGGVKDLGKFNE
+128 NFLGGIKDLGKFNE

-175 ICLKE
+175 ICLKG

-187 MKTIIQQKIKKQI
+187 MKTIIKQKIKKQTD
-200 ELGITLNIGND
+200 LGITLNIGND
-211 ISEDKPSQVIDE
+211 ISEDKPSRVIDE

-228 DLGPNDGYWI
+228 GLGPNDGYWI

-259 QCIPPKKGGRPCQGS
+259 QCIPPKKGGKPCQGS

-302 IKNLMSS
+302 LKNLMSS

-338 INEKGVRIPIRLVM
+338 INEKGVRVPIRLVM
-352 NSKSISAFQDENL
+352 NNKSISAFQDENL
-365 SSSLVTFLLED
+365 SSSLITFLLED

-401 SLVEDCT
+401 SLVEDCA

-417 VIDTYHNSF
+417 IIDTYHNSF

-472 KNKIKTESAK
+472 KNKIKSESTK

-556 LSTSEAERG
+556 LSTSEAERS

-616 VNKATRKGDMS
+616 VNQATRKGDTN

-647 YCSLNLINF
+647 YCSMNLVNF

>member
-8 HESLF
+8 HESLI
-13 FYLLLSSTLLSL
+13 FYILLSATLFSL
-25 TFCNTMSTLA
+25 TFCNTMSTLV

-47 RQSPS
+47 HQSPS

-95 VTPNKVNFLH
+95 VTPNKVNFLN
-105 TKSFTHIYDTL
+105 TKTFTHIYDTL

-128 NFLGGVKDLGKFNE
+128 NFLGGIKDLGKFNE

-175 ICLKE
+175 ICLKD

-187 MKTIIQQKIKKQI
+187 MKTIIKQKIKKQTD
-200 ELGITLNIGND
+200 LGITLNIGND
-211 ISEDKPSQVIDE
+211 ISEDKPSRVIDE

-228 DLGPNDGYWI
+228 GLGPNDGYWI

-259 QCIPPKKGGRPCQGS
+259 QCIPPKKGGKPCQGS

-302 IKNLMSS
+302 LKNLMSS

-338 INEKGVRIPIRLVM
+338 INEKGVRVPIRLVM
-352 NSKSISAFQDENL
+352 NNKSISAFQDENL
-365 SSSLVTFLLED
+365 SSSLITFLLED

-401 SLVEDCT
+401 SLVEDCA

-417 VIDTYHNSF
+417 IIDTYHNSF

-472 KNKIKTESAK
+472 KNKIKSESTK

-556 LSTSEAERG
+556 LSTSEAERS

-616 VNKATRKGDMS
+616 VNQATRKGDTN

-647 YCSLNLINF
+647 YCSMNLVNF